1 MDWGNHQTQC
11 EHRTIQ
17 QGFYSASG
25 DGNVACVTMSATSLD
40 EPGFAGLPHSDGLL
54 LNESTGDVIRVVVS
68 GGQWPLGR
76 RVIEILKADGGF
88 EVHEVNQSTD
98 VIDASLDVF
107 IHLAPGD
114 HDALVER
121 RRSAV
126 IGTPEL
132 LQAATVQGA
141 KHIVLLSSA
150 MVYGAWPNNPIPL
163 TEDTALRPDFG
174 FAFARQ
180 LATVEQLVDDWR
192 ESGDDRSTTVLR
204 PVPAMAADGAS
215 SLVRALAA
223 GMGGRLG
230 EDDVP
235 AQFLHLDD
243 LAEAVVLATR
253 KKLNGV
259 YNVAPDGFVRSARV
273 RSLWGMAPR
282 LRLPDRMSEIVSD
295 LRWRFQ
301 RGPIPPGLRPYV
313 RSTWLVSNGRLRAE
327 GWTPT
332 VTNEQ
337 AFVEGTDA
345 KWWTMLTPKRKQ
357 EIALGAMLT
366 GILAAV
372 ITVLVAA
379 RKYRR
384 RH

>member
-1 MDWGNHQTQC
+1 
-11 EHRTIQ
+11 
-17 QGFYSASG
+17 
-25 DGNVACVTMSATSLD
+25 MSATSLD
-40 EPGFAGLPHSDGLL
+40 EIGSDSLRHVDSAL
-54 LNESTGDVIRVVVS
+54 ELIRVVVS

-76 RVIEILKADGGF
+76 RVIGLLQADGGF
-88 EVHEVNQSTD
+88 DVREVNQSTD
-98 VIDASLDVF
+98 VIDAPLDVF
-107 IHLAPGD
+107 VHLSPGD

-192 ESGDDRSTTVLR
+192 ESGHDRSATVLR
-204 PVPAMAADGAS
+204 PVPSMAADGAS

-243 LAEAVVLATR
+243 LAQAVVLSTR

-259 YNVAPDGFVRSARV
+259 YNVAPDGFVHSARV

-327 GWTPT
+327 GWTPK

-357 EIALGAMLT
+357 EIALGAMIT
-366 GILAAV
+366 GIFAALV
-372 ITVLVAA
+372 TVLVVV
-379 RKYRR
+379 RKYQRR
-384 RH
+384 R

>member
-1 MDWGNHQTQC
+1 MGWGNHQTHC
-11 EHRTIQ
+11 EHRTIP
-17 QGFYSASG
+17 QGLYSASSH
-25 DGNVACVTMSATSLD
+25 GNVANVTMSVTSLD
-40 EPGFAGLPHSDGLL
+40 EPGSDGLTQAQIT
-54 LNESTGDVIRVVVS
+54 NEVIRVVVS
-68 GGQWPLGR
+68 GGQWPLGK
-76 RVIEILKADGGF
+76 RVIERFKNDGGF

-98 VIDASLDVF
+98 AIDSPLDVF
-107 IHLAPGD
+107 VHLAPGD

-132 LQAATVQGA
+132 LHAATVQGA
-141 KHIVLLSSA
+141 KHVVLLSSA

-163 TEDTALRPDFG
+163 TEETALRPDFG

-192 ESGDDRSTTVLR
+192 ESSADRGVCVLR

-243 LAEAVVLATR
+243 LADAVVLATR

-259 YNVAPDGFVRSARV
+259 YNVAPDGFVHSARV

-282 LRLPDRMSEIVSD
+282 LRLPDRMSEVVSD

-313 RSTWLVSNGRLRAE
+313 RSTWLVSNGRLRSE

-337 AFVEGTDA
+337 AFVEGTNA

-357 EIALGAMLT
+357 EIALGAMVV
-366 GILAAV
+366 GFLATV
-372 ITVLVAA
+372 VTVLVTV

-384 RH
+384 RR

>member
-1 MDWGNHQTQC
+1 
-11 EHRTIQ
+11 
-17 QGFYSASG
+17 
-25 DGNVACVTMSATSLD
+25 MSATSLD
-40 EPGFAGLPHSDGLL
+40 EIGSDSSRHVD
-54 LNESTGDVIRVVVS
+54 STLELIRVVVS

-76 RVIEILKADGGF
+76 RVISLLQADGGF
-88 EVHEVNQSTD
+88 DVREVNQSTD
-98 VIDASLDVF
+98 VIDAPLDVF
-107 IHLAPGD
+107 VHLSPGD

-192 ESGDDRSTTVLR
+192 ESGHDRSATVLR

-243 LAEAVVLATR
+243 LAHAVVLSTR

-259 YNVAPDGFVRSARV
+259 YNVAPDGFVHSARV

-357 EIALGAMLT
+357 EIALGAMIT
-366 GILAAV
+366 GIFAALV
-372 ITVLVAA
+372 TVLVVV
-379 RKYRR
+379 RKYQRR
-384 RH
+384 R

>member
-1 MDWGNHQTQC
+1 
-11 EHRTIQ
+11 
-17 QGFYSASG
+17 
-25 DGNVACVTMSATSLD
+25 MSATSLD

-54 LNESTGDVIRVVVS
+54 LNESTGDVIRIVVS

-76 RVIEILKADGGF
+76 RVIELLKADGGF

-192 ESGDDRSTTVLR
+192 EFGDDRSTTVLR

-357 EIALGAMLT
+357 EIALGAMVT

>member
-1 MDWGNHQTQC
+1 
-11 EHRTIQ
+11 
-17 QGFYSASG
+17 
-25 DGNVACVTMSATSLD
+25 MSATSLD
-40 EPGFAGLPHSDGLL
+40 EIGSDSSRHVDSALEL
-54 LNESTGDVIRVVVS
+54 IRVVVS

-76 RVIEILKADGGF
+76 RVIGLLQADGGF
-88 EVHEVNQSTD
+88 DVREVNQSTD
-98 VIDASLDVF
+98 VIDAPLDVF
-107 IHLAPGD
+107 VHLSPGD

-192 ESGDDRSTTVLR
+192 ESGHDRSATVLR

-243 LAEAVVLATR
+243 LAQAVVLSTR

-259 YNVAPDGFVRSARV
+259 YNVAPDGFVHSARV

-327 GWTPT
+327 GWTPA

-357 EIALGAMLT
+357 EIALGAMIT
-366 GILAAV
+366 GIFAALV
-372 ITVLVAA
+372 TVLVVV
-379 RKYRR
+379 RKYQRR
-384 RH
+384 R

>member
-1 MDWGNHQTQC
+1 
-11 EHRTIQ
+11 
-17 QGFYSASG
+17 
-25 DGNVACVTMSATSLD
+25 MSATSLD
-40 EPGFAGLPHSDGLL
+40 ELGSDSSRHVDSALEL
-54 LNESTGDVIRVVVS
+54 IRVVVS

-76 RVIEILKADGGF
+76 RVISLLQADGGF
-88 EVHEVNQSTD
+88 DVREVNQSTD
-98 VIDASLDVF
+98 VIDAPLDVF
-107 IHLAPGD
+107 VHLSPGD

-192 ESGDDRSTTVLR
+192 ESGHDRSATVLR

-243 LAEAVVLATR
+243 LAQAVVLSTR

-259 YNVAPDGFVRSARV
+259 YNVAPDGFVHSARV

-357 EIALGAMLT
+357 EIALGAMIT
-366 GILAAV
+366 GIFAALV
-372 ITVLVAA
+372 TVLVVV
-379 RKYRR
+379 RKYQRR
-384 RH
+384 R